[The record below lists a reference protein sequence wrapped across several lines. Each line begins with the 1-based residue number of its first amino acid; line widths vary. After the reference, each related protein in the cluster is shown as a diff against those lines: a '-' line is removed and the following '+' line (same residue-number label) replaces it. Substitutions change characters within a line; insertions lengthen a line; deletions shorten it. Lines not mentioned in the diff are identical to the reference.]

1 MLNLNDSFAIDEK
14 AGGDAQHPVSFG
26 HSTVLIQQSGKRQAV
41 LLSESLHGFSL
52 FADIHSQDDETLI
65 TVLFVSLL
73 QSGPLATAVRS
84 PGGPEIEE
92 HRLASQ
98 VA

>member
-1 MLNLNDSFAIDEK
+1 VAILL
-14 AGGDAQHPVSFG
+14 VS
-26 HSTVLIQQSGKRQAV
+26 I
-41 LLSESLHGFSL
+41 
-52 FADIHSQDDETLI
+52 
-65 TVLFVSLL
+65 L

-98 VA
+98 AAQRDLVAVQISQL